1 PCGQQVGYQDHL
13 LLRIIPQRAAV
24 FKAPYTRFFSERHP
38 HYQQMTQILEGHCSG
53 LFNHEIHGIHEK
65 AQHCFRVVRVVRGL
79 DF

>member
-1 PCGQQVGYQDHL
+1 MTQILEGHCSGFWNRQGAKNAKVFGRAWLGFFY
-13 LLRIIPQRAAV
+13 PQI
-24 FKAPYTRFFSERHP
+24 T
-38 HYQQMTQILEGHCSG
+38 QMTQILEGHCSG